1 MTIAVET
8 IRDAVARYD
17 RERDRYLKLAGRV
30 SDLCRVNFIEENA
43 VRAQITFRTKTV
55 KSFQGKLERFAR
67 RPDKS
72 LGNIEAV
79 FADIGDFAG
88 VRIATYQPEDV
99 PKVADMVCNFFDGPG
114 GGAVKPDPKD
124 KLIHGNF
131 YRATHCDV
139 YLREEDLV
147 GNYENLR
154 GTSCEIQICS
164 MMAHVWNEIEHDIG
178 YKPSG
183 SGAGDVELGMLESL
197 GHLTRS
203 GDAVITRLLAA
214 TELRL
219 EANKGEFVDVHDLVA
234 QLRSS
239 FPSADLAVNAGQ
251 AYDEARLLGLIST
264 TAIKQR
270 LGAGALDASVAEE
283 RIEAFNEFLVRDGSV
298 AYTLNK
304 HSADVLIIAML
315 HALASD
321 IEANHPV
328 SRGKGRPPR
337 VFHLARL
344 YQRFVA
350 EGNAEGGVRQ

>member
-1 MTIAVET
+1 MSISVDT

-30 SDLCRVNFIEENA
+30 SDLCRINVIEENA

-55 KSFQGKLERFAR
+55 KSFQGKLERFSK
-67 RPDKS
+67 RPEKNFPD
-72 LGNIEAV
+72 IDAV
-79 FADIGDFAG
+79 FANIGDFAG

-99 PKVADMVCNFFDGPG
+99 PKVAEMVCALFDGAG
-114 GGAVKPDPKD
+114 GRPVVPEPKD
-124 KLIHGNF
+124 KLIEGNF

-139 YLREEDLV
+139 FLRDEDLV

-154 GTSCEIQICS
+154 GTSCEVQICS

-183 SGAGDVELGMLESL
+183 TGAGDVELGMLESL

-214 TELRL
+214 TEARL
-219 EANKGEFVDVHDLVA
+219 ESNKGEFVDVHDLVA

-239 FPSADLAVNAGQ
+239 FPAADLAVNAGQ
-251 AYDEARLLGLIST
+251 AYDEARLLDLVST
-264 TAIKQR
+264 TAIKER
-270 LGAGALDASVAEE
+270 LGEEALDASVAED
-283 RIEAFNEFLVRDGSV
+283 RIERFNDFLARDGSV
-298 AYTLNK
+298 AYSLNK
-304 HSADVLIIAML
+304 HSADVLIVAML
-315 HALASD
+315 HALAPQ
-321 IEANHPV
+321 IEANHPI

-344 YQRFVA
+344 YQRFLA
-350 EGNAEGGVRQ
+350 DDPSATGDG